1 MVSKYGMNNQCGLLV
16 NAARSIIYA
25 SDGVDFAKQAGVEA
39 KKVKN
44 EMESCLNK
52 L

>member
-1 MVSKYGMNNQCGLLV
+1 MNKQCGLLV

-25 SDGVDFAKQAGVEA
+25 SDGVDFAKHAAAEA
-39 KKVKN
+39 KKVKD
-44 EMESCLNK
+44 EMESCLSK